1 MWQSE
6 VLISPPISLVPKNI
20 LKAPPHDPASAHD
33 DLSYINLP
41 VPAHTSKASKSASD
55 PVSTRLLQ
63 VEKTSKEFEALLSST
78 LEKTNRRILRRL
90 NDLSVDYNDVG
101 ANYNAFSLS
110 EGPVIE
116 PSIEKLGQASDETYI
131 ATANLIAS
139 LSNAFTE
146 PLGEQTQMLAIVRQV
161 LKYRRQKMTQAE
173 NTTELLNSKRE
184 QMDALERSESE
195 AKRID
200 GVLNRIVD
208 APANGYTQPPE
219 EPDSSS
225 PPKPRSSIGGFK
237 FGLGKLNHALHSLTD
252 TDPALSRRNR
262 IGSTKELISS
272 LEVASENVVRDLKYV
287 DTTIS
292 NEIDDWEESRRR
304 DWRQLTASVS
314 NTYVQWAKKCLESW
328 EAAERTISEIPAHE
342 YF

>member
-1 MWQSE
+1 M
-6 VLISPPISLVPKNI
+6 LPKNI
-20 LKAPPHDPASAHD
+20 LKAPPKNPESAHD
-33 DLSYINLP
+33 DPSYINLP
-41 VPAHTSKASKSASD
+41 IPAHTSKASKTASD
-55 PVSTRLLQ
+55 PTSNRLLD

-90 NDLSVDYNDVG
+90 NDLSVDYNDLG

-110 EGPVIE
+110 EGPLIE

-131 ATANLIAS
+131 ATTNLISS

-146 PLGEQTQMLAIVRQV
+146 PLGEQTQMLVIVRQM
-161 LKYRRQKMTQAE
+161 LKYRRQKMTQVE
-173 NTTELLNSKRE
+173 HTTELLAQKRE
-184 QMDALERSESE
+184 QLEALERSEME

-200 GVLNRIVD
+200 GVLNRTAESPPYNGHIV
-208 APANGYTQPPE
+208 PE
-219 EPDSSS
+219 EQSDTSLS
-225 PPKPRSSIGGFK
+225 PSKPRSSISGFK
-237 FGLGKLNHALHSLTD
+237 FGLGKLNYALHSLTD

-272 LEVASENVVRDLKYV
+272 LEIASENVVRDLKYI
-287 DTTIS
+287 DETILR
-292 NEIDDWEESRRR
+292 EIDEWEESRRR

-314 NTYVQWAKKCLESW
+314 NTYVQWAQKCLESW
-328 EAAERTISEIPAHE
+328 ETTERTIAEIPAHE